1 MTNCSPLS
9 AADKE
14 EYLDIFDSAGLCIG
28 RALRSECHGN
38 PELLHHVS
46 HVVVLHPE
54 TGAMLLQK
62 RSESKFIQP
71 GKWDTAVGGHLDCGE
86 SYEDGALR
94 ELREELGVTGEVT
107 LKHLFDGKI
116 RNEIES
122 EDTRVFGAELAGPF
136 VFQETEI
143 DEVRF
148 WSREELENPEN
159 QQMFTPDLRNKLVKL
174 KEIGF
179 YPQK

>member
-1 MTNCSPLS
+1 M
-9 AADKE
+9 A
-14 EYLDIFDSAGLCIG
+14 EYLDVYDAAGNCIG

-38 PELLHHVS
+38 PALLHHTS

-62 RSESKFIQP
+62 RRMDKLIQP
-71 GKWDTAVGGHLDCGE
+71 GKWDTAVGGHVDPGE
-86 SYEDGALR
+86 SYESGALR
-94 ELREELGVTGEVT
+94 ELREELGVTGAVT
-107 LKHLFDGKI
+107 LTHLFDSQI

-122 EDTRVFGAELAGPF
+122 EDVRVFGAELAGPF
-136 VFQETEI
+136 PFQESEI

-148 WSREELENPEN
+148 WSRAELENPLN
-159 QQMFTPDLRNKLVKL
+159 RQSFTPNLVEQLEKL

-179 YPQK
+179 YPEK

>member
-1 MTNCSPLS
+1 M
-9 AADKE
+9 A
-14 EYLDIFDSAGLCIG
+14 EYLDIFDYRGNCIG
-28 RALRSECHGN
+28 QALRSECHGN
-38 PELLHHVS
+38 PELLHHVA

-62 RSESKFIQP
+62 RSKDKFIQP

-86 SYEDGALR
+86 SFEDGALR

-107 LKHLFDGKI
+107 LKYLFDSQI

-122 EDTRVFGAELAGPF
+122 EDVKVFGTELAGPF
-136 VFQETEI
+136 AFQQTEI

-148 WSREELENPEN
+148 WNRDELEDPEN
-159 QQMFTPDLRNKLVKL
+159 LQTFTPDLVNKLIKL
-174 KEIGF
+174 KETGF